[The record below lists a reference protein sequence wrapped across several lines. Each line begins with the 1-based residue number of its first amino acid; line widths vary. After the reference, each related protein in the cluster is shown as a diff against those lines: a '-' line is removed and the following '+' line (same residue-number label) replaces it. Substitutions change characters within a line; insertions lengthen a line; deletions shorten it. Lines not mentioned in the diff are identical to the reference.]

1 MIVTIDTD
9 YSVPDPQVVYATNE
23 EYLQF
28 VLSRAAES
36 YMNQYSTASKDDG
49 ITAARLA
56 YNATIPQT
64 EE

>member
-9 YSVPDPQVVYATNE
+9 YTAPLPQVKYDTDE

-36 YMNQYSTASKDDG
+36 YMSQYASDSKDEG

-56 YNATIPQT
+56 YNATIS
-64 EE
+64 E